1 MKTLVEFRS
10 DAFPAYEGEEETIN
24 PGVYGQ
30 RLAEFLVSG
39 LKAKGFE
46 ALQPIAED
54 WGWIVPIRNEGFR
67 MWIGCGTQ
75 GRRGDFLC
83 FIEPHRPVIR
93 RYLLFGKVDTTPKIS
108 ALREAIHEL
117 LVGHPEVHDLRWWTH
132 QEFTQPGTIG
142 S

>member
-10 DAFPAYEGEEETIN
+10 NAFPAYEGEEETIN

-46 ALQPIAED
+46 PLQPIAED
-54 WGWIVPIRNEGFR
+54 WGWIVPIRNKEFR

-75 GRRGDFLC
+75 GQRGDFLC
-83 FIEPHRPVIR
+83 FIEPHRPLKR
-93 RYLLFGKVDTTPKIS
+93 KYLIFGKVDTTAKIS

-117 LVGHPEVHDLRWWTH
+117 LVGHPEVRDIRWWTY
-132 QEFTQPGTIG
+132 QEFTQPGTVG